1 MAISE
6 KTDISSTG
14 KNVEK
19 GKPYAWLM
27 EMYIGSVT
35 KENRISFP
43 KTLKIEELLHHP
55 AVPLLGIYPKNMK
68 TLIWTD
74 VCIFTFI

>member
-27 EMYIGSVT
+27 EMYTGVVT
-35 KENRISFP
+35 KENNQFS
-43 KTLKIEELLHHP
+43 
-55 AVPLLGIYPKNMK
+55 
-68 TLIWTD
+68 
-74 VCIFTFI
+74 

>member
-27 EMYIGSVT
+27 EMYIGAVT
-35 KENRISFP
+35 KENNQFS
-43 KTLKIEELLHHP
+43 
-55 AVPLLGIYPKNMK
+55 
-68 TLIWTD
+68 
-74 VCIFTFI
+74 